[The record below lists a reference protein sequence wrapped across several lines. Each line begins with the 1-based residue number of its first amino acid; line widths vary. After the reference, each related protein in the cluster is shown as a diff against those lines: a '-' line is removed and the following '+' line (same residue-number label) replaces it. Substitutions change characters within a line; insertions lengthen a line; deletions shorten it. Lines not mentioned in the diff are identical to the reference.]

1 MHLRTFIDL
10 PLAAFI
16 NYLPIP
22 LVLLTDSQGNQD
34 VHIAPEAFAVA
45 SAEFPDQ
52 IDIWQDATDGKLE
65 SVRVPPLTI
74 YVICIEPFFVMSV

>member
-22 LVLLTDSQGNQD
+22 LVLLTDSQGNQN
-34 VHIAPEAFAVA
+34 VHIAPEAFVVA

-52 IDIWQDATDGKLE
+52 IGVWQNAAHGKLE
-65 SVRVPPLTI
+65 SVRLPPLKIHVTGI
-74 YVICIEPFFVMSV
+74 KPFFVVSV

>member
-22 LVLLTDSQGNQD
+22 LVLLTDSQGNQN

-52 IDIWQDATDGKLE
+52 IDFWQRATDGKLE
-65 SVRVPPLTI
+65 SVRLPFLTI
-74 YVICIEPFFVMSV
+74 YLIGIEPFFVISI